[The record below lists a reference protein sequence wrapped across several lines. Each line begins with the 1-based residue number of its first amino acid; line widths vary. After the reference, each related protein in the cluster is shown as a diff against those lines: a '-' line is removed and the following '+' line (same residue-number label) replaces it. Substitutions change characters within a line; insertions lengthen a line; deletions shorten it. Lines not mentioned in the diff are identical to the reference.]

1 MTIVPVGTEQV
12 GWTVTLATGGAGA
25 TAGLTVTTAGK
36 ETQVGSEVKRTV
48 TL

>member
-1 MTIVPVGTEQV
+1 MVPVGTEQV

-25 TAGLTVTTAGK
+25 TAGVIVTEDG
-36 ETQVGSEVKRTV
+36 EDTQVGSAVKRTV

>member
-1 MTIVPVGTEQV
+1 MVPVGTEQV

-25 TAGLTVTTAGK
+25 TAGVMATTAGR
-36 ETQVGSEVKRTV
+36 ETQDGSEANRTV